1 MLSGLR
7 NTRGGPSL
15 RIRILAALVVVA
27 MVGLTAPVV
36 LVPMVRWLAETVLGF
51 LS

>member
-7 NTRGGPSL
+7 NKRGDTSL
-15 RIRILAALVVVA
+15 RVRVLAALVVVA

-36 LVPMVRWLAETVLGF
+36 LVPLVRWLAEVLLGF